1 MNIQHA
7 ILGLLRN
14 QSLTGYDMKKAMQK
28 SPFIYWSGNNSQI
41 YRALAE
47 LEDEGFVS
55 VEVKHGDASPTKKIY
70 TLTDRGLAELHR
82 LTLGY
87 PEVPEIRK
95 TFLMQLVFGGNL
107 TQPELES
114 LLEQYSGEVKG
125 MALSVKG
132 EVSSERSTPYE
143 SAIQELV
150 MENIRQMYESELK
163 WIDKVRSV
171 ALPLAPGNYDKREK
185 GRHSNMK
192 YNKVHIEGKDYIEVV
207 SGEIREEQDGLSLVA
222 ACAENGTN
230 KVMLPAACLSEE
242 FLQLSTRVAGL
253 VLQKLTNYN
262 IKAVAVLDADKAR
275 GKFKDFLTEANRGKL
290 FRAFEDRGQAESWL
304 LEDDL

>member
-14 QSLTGYDMKKAMQK
+14 QSLTGYEMKKAMQK
-28 SPFIYWSGNNSQI
+28 SPIIYWSGNNSQI

-55 VEVKHGDASPTKKIY
+55 VEVKHGEASPTKKIY
-70 TLTDRGLAELHR
+70 TLTDRGREELHR
-82 LTLGY
+82 LTLGF
-87 PEVPEIRK
+87 PEVPDIRK

-107 TQPELES
+107 AKPELES
-114 LLEQYSGEVKG
+114 LLEHYSGEIKG
-125 MALSVKG
+125 MALSIQH
-132 EVSSERSTPYE
+132 EVPSGRSTPYE

-150 MENIRQMYESELK
+150 MDNIRQMYESELR

-171 ALPLAPGNYDKREK
+171 ALPLASDQPEIQER
-185 GRHSNMK
+185 GRLSNMK
-192 YNKVHIEGKDYIEVV
+192 YNKVHKNGMHYIEVV

-230 KVMLPAACLSEE
+230 KVMLPAACLSES

-253 VLQKLTNYN
+253 VLQKLVNYN
-262 IKAVAVLDADKAR
+262 IKAVAVLDADQAR
-275 GKFKDFLTEANRGKL
+275 GKFKDFLIEANRGKL
-290 FRAFEDRGQAESWL
+290 FHAFEDRGQAESWL
-304 LEDDL
+304 LEDE

>member
-55 VEVKHGDASPTKKIY
+55 VEIKHGEASPTKKIY
-70 TLTDRGLAELHR
+70 TLTNRGREELHR
-82 LTLGY
+82 LTLGF
-87 PEVPEIRK
+87 PEAPEIRK

-107 TQPELES
+107 TRSELES

-125 MALSVKG
+125 MALTVQNEG
-132 EVSSERSTPYE
+132 SSDLSTPYE
-143 SAIQELV
+143 SAIRELV
-150 MENIRQMYESELK
+150 MENIRQMYEFELR
-163 WIDKVRSV
+163 WIDKVRSI
-171 ALPLAPGNYDKREK
+171 ALPLASYKPEVKEK
-185 GRHSNMK
+185 GRHSTMKFNM
-192 YNKVHIEGKDYIEVV
+192 VHKNGQDYIEVV
-207 SGEIREEQDGLSLVA
+207 AGEIKEEQDGLNLVA

-230 KVMLPAACLSEE
+230 KVMLPAECLSEQ
-242 FLQLSTRVAGL
+242 FLQLSTRVAGM

-275 GKFKDFLTEANRGKL
+275 GKFKDFLVEANRGRL
-290 FRAFEDRGQAESWL
+290 FHAFEDRGQAESWL
-304 LEDDL
+304 LEDK

>member
-55 VEVKHGDASPTKKIY
+55 VEVKHGEASPTKKIY
-70 TLTDRGLAELHR
+70 TLTNGGLEQLHR
-82 LTLGY
+82 LTLGF

-95 TFLMQLVFGGNL
+95 TFLMQLVFGRNL
-107 TQPELES
+107 TQLELES

-125 MALSVKG
+125 MALAVQD
-132 EVSSERSTPYE
+132 EVSSSRSTPYE
-143 SAIQELV
+143 SAILELV
-150 MENIRQMYESELK
+150 MENIRQIYESELR

-171 ALPLAPGNYDKREK
+171 ALPLAPVKYDTRER

-192 YNKVHIEGKDYIEVV
+192 YNKVRHNERDYIVVV
-207 SGEIREEQDGLSLVA
+207 SGEIRQEQDGLNLVA

-262 IKAVAVLDADKAR
+262 IKAAAVLDADKAR
-275 GKFKDFLTEANRGKL
+275 GKFKDFLAEANRGKL
-290 FRAFEDRGQAESWL
+290 FRAFENREQAESWL